1 MKKKISITV
10 VGLGYIGLPL
20 LYELSKFFKVIGID
34 NNKARINTLKK
45 GIDVNKQISKNEIKQ
60 IIPFL
65 HNKFCITRKT
75 NVYIVTVPTP
85 VFKNKNPDISALI
98 SATKSITRLFSK
110 GDTII
115 YESKVYTGL
124 IEEIAEKYISQ
135 NNDFVLN
142 KDFFLGYSP
151 ERMNP
156 GDNIHTLQ
164 NITKIISGSNL
175 KTVNLLKKI
184 YGKICNNIH
193 IANSIKIAESSK
205 IIENVQRDINIA
217 LVNEF
222 SQLFHKLDVPFK
234 DVIEA
239 AKTKWNFLNFTPG
252 LVGGHCIGVDPYYL
266 TYIAKRNN
274 HIPKLILNGR
284 SLNDNMYKYVSQ
296 RIFEYLKKK
305 YDSFDKLD
313 VLLLGL
319 TFKENCNDIR
329 NSQSI
334 KLYNHL
340 KKKIKNLYAYE
351 PYLNIKEKDK
361 SIKNVL
367 TLKTK

>member
-1 MKKKISITV
+1 M
-10 VGLGYIGLPL
+10 
-20 LYELSKFFKVIGID
+20 
-34 NNKARINTLKK
+34 
-45 GIDVNKQISKNEIKQ
+45 
-60 IIPFL
+60 
-65 HNKFCITRKT
+65 
-75 NVYIVTVPTP
+75 
-85 VFKNKNPDISALI
+85 
-98 SATKSITRLFSK
+98 
-110 GDTII
+110 
-115 YESKVYTGL
+115 
-124 IEEIAEKYISQ
+124 
-135 NNDFVLN
+135 
-142 KDFFLGYSP
+142 
-151 ERMNP
+151 ER
-156 GDNIHTLQ
+156 
-164 NITKIISGSNL
+164 
-175 KTVNLLKKI
+175 
-184 YGKICNNIH
+184 ICNKIH

-222 SQLFHKLDVPFK
+222 TQLFHKLDVPFK

-266 TYIAKRNN
+266 TYIAKK
-274 HIPKLILNGR
+274 ITIFQKLILNGR

-340 KKKIKNLYAYE
+340 KKNKKIFMLMSH
-351 PYLNIKEKDK
+351 I
-361 SIKNVL
+361 
-367 TLKTK
+367 

>member
-1 MKKKISITV
+1 MN
-10 VGLGYIGLPL
+10 
-20 LYELSKFFKVIGID
+20 ELAMMFDRFSLD
-34 NNKARINTLKK
+34 T
-45 GIDVNKQISKNEIKQ
+45 NEI
-60 IIPFL
+60 
-65 HNKFCITRKT
+65 
-75 NVYIVTVPTP
+75 
-85 VFKNKNPDISALI
+85 
-98 SATKSITRLFSK
+98 
-110 GDTII
+110 
-115 YESKVYTGL
+115 
-124 IEEIAEKYISQ
+124 
-135 NNDFVLN
+135 LN
-142 KDFFLGYSP
+142 
-151 ERMNP
+151 
-156 GDNIHTLQ
+156 
-164 NITKIISGSNL
+164 
-175 KTVNLLKKI
+175 
-184 YGKICNNIH
+184 
-193 IANSIKIAESSK
+193 
-205 IIENVQRDINIA
+205 
-217 LVNEF
+217 
-222 SQLFHKLDVPFK
+222 
-234 DVIEA
+234 A
-239 AKTKWNFLNFTPG
+239 ASTKWNFLKFKPG

-351 PYLNIKEKDK
+351 PYLNLEEKSK

-367 TLKTK
+367 TLKKLNKKFDLVILSVSHQEFKFLNKNKDILKDNKSFIFDIKWFLKPHPKVINL